1 MTEKSI
7 SRRKVVASLGA
18 LSVAGLIGACSTDSA
33 QDAVE
38 SEPTQNPDGTTES
51 SPTEEAPTALIAVG
65 EIPVGGAIILS
76 DQKVV
81 LTQPTPGEINA
92 FSATCSHQ
100 GCPVSQIS
108 DQGIV
113 CVCHNSI
120 FSTQDGSVLSGP
132 APRSLD
138 TVQIF
143 IEGDQ
148 VFKS

>member
-1 MTEKSI
+1 M
-7 SRRKVVASLGA
+7 
-18 LSVAGLIGACSTDSA
+18 
-33 QDAVE
+33 E
-38 SEPTQNPDGTTES
+38 SGPTQNPDGTTES

-92 FSATCSHQ
+92 FSATCTHQ